1 MIMVEQSKTLAEYL
15 YDNLHQNSY
24 LKKLIQRLLLEYSY
38 YLFDANWSLEKKEK
52 IDLLK
57 FADLLSKAKDPRGSA
72 DCKNLSLRIIAL
84 LNEMSPEDPSV
95 NLVSNSVLSSLNNYL
110 PRKNSGYSKV
120 STIDFLWNEIMD
132 NYNTL
137 KRRIP
142 GAEKQTFIGSQDKV
156 FTSLDKEVNSFSAPT
171 SMGKTYLI
179 KKYIEYKVKSGEE
192 INFGITV
199 PSKALITEVRSSL
212 LKDLGAELSRNSYRI
227 ISSAEEYT
235 LQYENRNYIF
245 VMTPERLSNLL
256 SEDRELRLDYLFIDE
271 SQKVTET
278 DSRSIYY
285 YDIIDQ
291 IKNWRQLPKITFA
304 SPLIPNPDLFL
315 ELIDNN
321 EQNYIRIN
329 ESPVTQNRFIID
341 RYNKKLSIYNDWD
354 NGLEKLSTFSETSIP
369 HIVLQILKTM
379 TRKTQSLI
387 YYGSKADVMSDAV
400 IISRELPDIDNPELQ
415 ELSEYISRKIHPNYV
430 LVNLVKKG
438 IAFHIGEL
446 PIDVR
451 TKIEEAYRSGT
462 LRIILCTSTL
472 LEGVN
477 LPADNIFVSSLNNGK
492 NKLSQLEFLN
502 LIGRVG
508 RLGHSMF
515 GNVFLITGEK
525 RNSHSNLNAYL
536 RYLNQKLKKEKLSV
550 EKVLK
555 PKQVS
560 AIKNALNEGDLRL
573 ATIDDRKN
581 YDFLRKISLIYIKEI
596 NHGQNGFTR
605 KQFRKRISDKD
616 EEGIVKALRS
626 KYPNDSQEDVNFS
639 ADQSD
644 LLKQSIKSE
653 DISEFPSIFNDE
665 NKLDVDNTY
674 NFFVKLSKI
683 FNWRLYER
691 KFVNTDADKK
701 TQQKTLEDY
710 AKLTL
715 LWISGYSLREIC
727 GFAIEI
733 RKNDPTFLDRLNR
746 DGRLAVNIDWNTITI
761 NTVMR
766 QLNKLNFVLG
776 KYFLK
781 VAKELSANHLQLENN
796 WYRYLEYG
804 TDSELRIWLQQNGYS
819 RESSQF
825 IEANSEKL
833 IIDKGSFGWLI
844 AKAINEVDDFDV
856 VNETKEIQTNV
867 PEIFN

>member
-1 MIMVEQSKTLAEYL
+1 M
-15 YDNLHQNSY
+15 
-24 LKKLIQRLLLEYSY
+24 EYSY

-57 FADLLSKAKDPRGSA
+57 FADLLSKAKDPCGSA

-156 FTSLDKEVNSFSAPT
+156 FASLDKEVNSFSAPT
-171 SMGKTYLI
+171 SIGKTYLI

-192 INFGITV
+192 LNFGITV

-212 LKDLGAELSRNSYRI
+212 LKDLGAELSRNFYRI
-227 ISSAEEYT
+227 ISSAGEYT

-256 SEDRELRLDYLFIDE
+256 SEDSKLRLDYLFIDE
-271 SQKVTET
+271 SQKVTEM

-291 IKNWRQLPKITFA
+291 IKNWRQVPKITFA
-304 SPLIPNPDLFL
+304 SPLIPNPNLFL
-315 ELIDNN
+315 ELMDNN
-321 EQNYIRIN
+321 DQNYIRIN
-329 ESPVTQNRFIID
+329 ESPVTQNKFLID
-341 RYNKKLSIYNDWD
+341 RYDKTFSIYNDWD
-354 NGLEKLSTFSETSIP
+354 KNIQKLSRLSETSIS
-369 HIVLQILKTM
+369 HVVLQIINKM
-379 TRKTQSLI
+379 CRDTQNLI

-400 IISRELPDIDNPELQ
+400 IISRELPDINSPKLQ
-415 ELSEYISRKIHPNYV
+415 KLSDYISRKIHPNYV
-430 LVNLVKKG
+430 LVDLVKKG

-446 PIDVR
+446 PLDVR
-451 TKIEEAYRSGT
+451 TKIEEAYRNGI
-462 LRIILCTSTL
+462 LKIILCTSTL

-477 LPADNIFVSSLNNGK
+477 LPADNIFVTSLNNGK

-508 RLGHSMF
+508 RLGHSML

-525 RNSHSNLNAYL
+525 EKSHGNLNAYL

-550 EKVLK
+550 EKALR
-555 PKQVS
+555 PKQVA
-560 AIKNALNEGDLRL
+560 AIKKSLNEGDLGL
-573 ATIDDRKN
+573 TTIDDKKN
-581 YDFLRKISLIYIKEI
+581 YDFLRKISLIYVKEI
-596 NHGQNGFTR
+596 THKQKGFTR
-605 KQFRKRISDKD
+605 KQFRKSLSDKD

-626 KYPNDSQEDVNFS
+626 KYPNDRQEDVNFS
-639 ADQSD
+639 ADQAD
-644 LLKQSIKSE
+644 LLKQSINSE
-653 DISEFPSIFNDE
+653 DIFEFPPIFKDDS
-665 NKLDVDNTY
+665 KLDVDNTY
-674 NFFVKLSKI
+674 NFFVKLSDVFKW
-683 FNWRLYER
+683 NLYEQ
-691 KFVNTDADKK
+691 KFVNADADKK

-715 LWISGYSLREIC
+715 LWISGYGLKDIC
-727 GFAIEI
+727 GFALEI
-733 RKNDPTFLDRLNR
+733 RKYDPTFLDRLDQDR
-746 DGRLAVNIDWNTITI
+746 RLSRNIDWDTITI

-766 QLNKLNFVLG
+766 QLNKINFVLG

-781 VAKELSANHLQLENN
+781 VAKELSTNESQLENN

-804 TDSELRIWLQQNGYS
+804 TNSDLRIWLQQNGYS

-825 IEANSEKL
+825 IEAKAEEL
-833 IIDKGSFGWLI
+833 IIDNGPFGWLI
-844 AKAINEVDDFDV
+844 TSAINKVDDLDV
-856 VNETKEIQTNV
+856 VNETKEVRANV

>member
-1 MIMVEQSKTLAEYL
+1 MVEQSKTLAEYL

-57 FADLLSKAKDPRGSA
+57 FADLLSKAKDPCGSA

-156 FTSLDKEVNSFSAPT
+156 FASLDKEVNSFSAPT

-192 INFGITV
+192 LNFGITV

-212 LKDLGAELSRNSYRI
+212 LKDLGAELSRNFYRI
-227 ISSAEEYT
+227 ISSAGEYT

-256 SEDRELRLDYLFIDE
+256 SEDSKLRLDYLFIDE
-271 SQKVTET
+271 SQKVTEM

-291 IKNWRQLPKITFA
+291 IKNWRQVPKITFA
-304 SPLIPNPDLFL
+304 SPLIPNPNLFL
-315 ELIDNN
+315 ELMDNN
-321 EQNYIRIN
+321 DQNYIRIN
-329 ESPVTQNRFIID
+329 ESPVTQNKFLID
-341 RYNKKLSIYNDWD
+341 RYDKTFSIYNDWD
-354 NGLEKLSTFSETSIP
+354 KNIQKLSRLSETSIS
-369 HIVLQILKTM
+369 HVVLQIINKM
-379 TRKTQSLI
+379 CRDTQNLI

-400 IISRELPDIDNPELQ
+400 IISRELPDINSPKLQ
-415 ELSEYISRKIHPNYV
+415 KLSDYISRKIHPNYV
-430 LVNLVKKG
+430 LVDLVKKG

-446 PIDVR
+446 PLDVR
-451 TKIEEAYRSGT
+451 TKIEEAYRNGI
-462 LRIILCTSTL
+462 LKIILCTSTL

-477 LPADNIFVSSLNNGK
+477 LPADNIFVTSLNNGK

-508 RLGHSMF
+508 RLGHSML

-525 RNSHSNLNAYL
+525 EKSHGNLNAYL

-550 EKVLK
+550 EKALR
-555 PKQVS
+555 PKQVA
-560 AIKNALNEGDLRL
+560 AIKKSLNEGDLGL
-573 ATIDDRKN
+573 TTIDDKKN
-581 YDFLRKISLIYIKEI
+581 YDFLRKISLIYVKEI
-596 NHGQNGFTR
+596 THKQKGFTR
-605 KQFRKRISDKD
+605 KQFRKSLSDKD

-626 KYPNDSQEDVNFS
+626 KYPNDRQEDVNFS
-639 ADQSD
+639 ADQAD
-644 LLKQSIKSE
+644 LLKQSINSE
-653 DISEFPSIFNDE
+653 DIFEFPPIFKDDS
-665 NKLDVDNTY
+665 KLDVDNTY
-674 NFFVKLSKI
+674 NFFVKLSDVFKW
-683 FNWRLYER
+683 NLYEQ
-691 KFVNTDADKK
+691 KFVNADADKK

-715 LWISGYSLREIC
+715 LWISGYGLKDIC
-727 GFAIEI
+727 GFALEI
-733 RKNDPTFLDRLNR
+733 RKYDPTFLDRLDQDR
-746 DGRLAVNIDWNTITI
+746 RLSRNIDWDTITI

-766 QLNKLNFVLG
+766 QLNKINFVLG
-776 KYFLK
+776 NYFWK
-781 VAKELSANHLQLENN
+781 VAKELSTNESPLENN

-804 TDSELRIWLQQNGYS
+804 TNSDLRIWLQQNGYS

-825 IEANSEKL
+825 IEAKAEEL
-833 IIDKGSFGWLI
+833 IIDNGPFGWLI
-844 AKAINEVDDFDV
+844 TSAINKVDDLDV
-856 VNETKEIQTNV
+856 VNETKEVRANV

>member
-1 MIMVEQSKTLAEYL
+1 MIMVEQSRTLAEYL

-38 YLFDANWSLEKKEK
+38 YLFDANFSLEKKEK

-57 FADLLSKAKDPRGSA
+57 FADLLSKAKNSRGSA
-72 DCKNLSLRIIAL
+72 DCKNLSLKIIAL
-84 LNEMSPEDPSV
+84 LNEMYPEDPSV

-110 PRKNSGYSKV
+110 PRKVSVYSKV
-120 STIDFLWNEIMD
+120 STIDFLWNEVMD

-142 GAEKQTFIGSQDKV
+142 GDEKQTFVGCQDKV
-156 FTSLDKEVNSFSAPT
+156 FASLNKKVNSFSAPT

-179 KKYIEYKVKSGEE
+179 KKYIEYRVKSGEE
-192 INFGITV
+192 LNFAITV
-199 PSKALITEVRSSL
+199 PSKALITEIRSSL
-212 LKDLGAELSRNSYRI
+212 LEDLDVELSQNSYRI
-227 ISSAEEYT
+227 ISSSEEYA
-235 LQYENRNYIF
+235 LQYKNRNYIF

-256 SEDRELRLDYLFIDE
+256 SEDSELRLNYLFIDE
-271 SQKVTET
+271 SQKATEM

-291 IKNWRQLPKITFA
+291 IKTWRQMPKITFA
-304 SPLIPNPDLFL
+304 SPLISNPDLFL
-315 ELIDNN
+315 ELVDNN
-321 EQNYIRIN
+321 DQNYIRVN
-329 ESPVTQNRFIID
+329 ESPVTQNKFIID
-341 RYNKKLSIYNDWD
+341 RYDKTFSVYNDWD
-354 NGLEKLSTFSETSIP
+354 KNLQKLSPFSEASIP
-369 HIVLQILKTM
+369 HIVLQILNKIT
-379 TRKTQSLI
+379 KNTQSLI

-400 IISRELPDIDNPELQ
+400 IISRELPNINSSELQ
-415 ELSEYISRKIHPNYV
+415 KLSDYISRKIHPNYV
-430 LVNLVKKG
+430 LVDLVKKG

-446 PIDVR
+446 PLDVR
-451 TKIEEAYRSGT
+451 TKIEEAYRNGILKT
-462 LRIILCTSTL
+462 ILCTSTL

-477 LPADNIFVSSLNNGK
+477 LPADNIFVTSLNNGK

-508 RLGHSMF
+508 RLGHSML

-525 RNSHSNLNAYL
+525 EKSHSNLPAYL

-550 EKVLK
+550 EKALK
-555 PKQVS
+555 PKQVA
-560 AIKNALNEGDLRL
+560 AIKKSLNKGDIGLT
-573 ATIDDRKN
+573 TIDDKKN

-596 NHGQNGFTR
+596 NHNQKGFTR
-605 KQFRKRISDKD
+605 KQFRKSLSDKD

-626 KYPNDSQEDVNFS
+626 KYPNDRQEDVNFS
-639 ADQSD
+639 ADQAN
-644 LLKQSIKSE
+644 LLKQSINSE
-653 DISEFPSIFNDE
+653 DISEFPPIFKDD

-674 NFFVKLSKI
+674 NFFVKLSGVFKW
-683 FNWRLYER
+683 NLYEQ
-691 KFVNTDADKK
+691 KFVNAGADKK
-701 TQQKTLEDY
+701 TQEKTLEDY

-715 LWISGYSLREIC
+715 LWISGYSLKDIC
-727 GFAIEI
+727 DFAIEI
-733 RKNDPTFLDRLNR
+733 RKYDPTFLDRLDQDR
-746 DGRLAVNIDWNTITI
+746 RLSVNINWDTITI

-766 QLNKLNFVLG
+766 QLNKIIFVLG

-781 VAKELSANHLQLENN
+781 VAKELSTNEPQFENN

-804 TDSELRIWLQQNGYS
+804 TNSELRIWLQQNGYS

-825 IEANSEKL
+825 IEANAEKL
-833 IIDKGSFGWLI
+833 IINNGSFGWLI
-844 AKAINEVDDFDV
+844 TNAINKVDDFDV
-856 VNETKEIQTNV
+856 VNETKEVRTNV